1 MKDRSYIKGVAT
13 GVLTTIMVILV
24 VVVTVMFFNIGNLG
38 NLVQTV
44 RIMDRFSLE
53 PLSLSEKTEGAITGI
68 VAELEDPYSYYLDK
82 EEYGTFM

>member
-1 MKDRSYIKGVAT
+1 MKDRSYVKGVAT
-13 GVLTTIMVILV
+13 GVLTTVMVILA

-53 PLSLSEKTEGAITGI
+53 PLSLSEKSFLISSHPSFISTH
-68 VAELEDPYSYYLDK
+68 K
-82 EEYGTFM
+82 Q